1 MTGAPAE
8 GLSAASA
15 ASSGHAPSS
24 HAFTLPLVD
33 VIIVNFNYGAYLAAA
48 VDSVFAQS
56 YGRVAC
62 LLVDNG
68 STDDS
73 PAVID
78 ALAARYP
85 EMRVVRRPDNGGQ
98 SLASVEGFGATR
110 APYVT
115 FLDADDVMLPDFL
128 ATHVFVH
135 LSLRVPLGFTCSDMF
150 QTLSQALGRG
160 TVAPLTAYVREGG
173 GRAPDLLRPVD
184 TGETALS
191 LAALHPVPAE
201 AVHRVAPDR
210 RDWPWAS
217 MSAFVFRRDALNLV
231 MGNPALRTLRSNF
244 DVYLAR
250 GVNALTGSAIIDR
263 TLTVY
268 RMHSANIFARHPQ
281 LAHVFN
287 FERLGANDHDQRV
300 RRLLIDN
307 LFATAGTLLPKLQN
321 QADFLRAARLFNDI
335 APRLMS
341 EARPGWTYL
350 RERFAEALPALAK
363 LVPRAQLALWALQL
377 RAWAPLFRL
386 LARRA

>member
-1 MTGAPAE
+1 MTGAPAT
-8 GLSAASA
+8 SAERHA
-15 ASSGHAPSS
+15 SGHGFA
-24 HAFTLPLVD
+24 LPRVA

-48 VDSVFAQS
+48 VDSVFAQT
-56 YGRVAC
+56 YDGVEC
-62 LLVDNG
+62 ILLDNG

-73 PAVID
+73 PVVID
-78 ALAARYP
+78 ALQARYP
-85 EMRVVRRPDNGGQ
+85 RMRVVRRPDNGGQ
-98 SLASVEGFGATR
+98 SLASVEGFLATS

-150 QTLSQALGRG
+150 QTLGSDLVLGTFVALNG
-160 TVAPLTAYVREGG
+160 YVREGV
-173 GRAPDLLRPVD
+173 GREPDLLRPVD
-184 TGETALS
+184 VTE
-191 LAALHPVPAE
+191 AALPLARLKPVPAD

-231 MGNPALRTLRSNF
+231 MGNPALRTLTSNF

-268 RMHSANIFARHPQ
+268 RMHAANVFARHPQ

-287 FERLGANDHDQRV
+287 FERLGRNDHEQRV
-300 RRLLIDN
+300 RRLLVDN
-307 LFATAGTLLPKLQN
+307 LFATAGTLLPKLQS
-321 QADFLRAARLFNDI
+321 QADFLRAARLTNDI

-341 EARPGWTYL
+341 EARPGQTYL
-350 RERFAEALPALAK
+350 QEKFAEALPALRA
-363 LVPRAQLALWALQL
+363 LVPRAQLMLWALQL
-377 RAWAPLFRL
+377 RAWSPLQAL
-386 LARRA
+386 LSSRG

>member
-1 MTGAPAE
+1 MTGGPAVTAAADRAPAAH
-8 GLSAASA
+8 SF
-15 ASSGHAPSS
+15 APPRVS
-24 HAFTLPLVD
+24 V
-33 VIIVNFNYGAYLAAA
+33 VIVNYNYGAYLAAA
-48 VDSVFAQS
+48 VESVFAQT
-56 YGRVAC
+56 YPHVEC
-62 LLVDNG
+62 LLLDNG

-78 ALAARYP
+78 ALAARHS

-98 SLASVEGFGATR
+98 SLASVEGFLATG

-135 LSLRVPLGFTCSDMF
+135 LALRVPLGFTCSDMF
-150 QTLSQALGRG
+150 QTLGDDLVLGTFVALN
-160 TVAPLTAYVREGG
+160 AYVREGV
-173 GRAPDLLRPVD
+173 GREPDLLRPVD
-184 TGETALS
+184 LGEATLP
-191 LAALHPVPAE
+191 LARLKPVPAD
-201 AVHRVAPDR
+201 AVHRVAPDQ

-231 MGNPALRTLRSNF
+231 IHNPALRTLASNF

-281 LAHVFN
+281 LAGVFN
-287 FERLGANDHDQRV
+287 FERLGANDHEQRV

-321 QADFLRAARLFNDI
+321 QADFLRAARLFNDV
-335 APRLMS
+335 APRLIS
-341 EARPGWTYL
+341 EARPGRTYL
-350 RERFAEALPALAK
+350 QEKFAAALPVLEM
-363 LVPRAQLALWALQL
+363 LVPRSQLALWALQL
-377 RAWAPLFRL
+377 RAWSPLWSL
-386 LARRA
+386 LSRRG